1 VVKANVHPRDAPIN
15 HESQSLHS
23 ILLLGSHLFYS
34 PIHKEECLILRI
46 RPHQGLNF
54 WNQND
59 SFLNQND
66 HASKRSFFI
75 IRSKIPHKFG
85 NLVLICESQSNQG
98 RPCLTWDLG
107 FAFIDQMVLVNNWPQ
122 VIDQFDV

>member
-1 VVKANVHPRDAPIN
+1 MSQFILHAVGMFH
-15 HESQSLHS
+15 HE
-23 ILLLGSHLFYS
+23 GYD
-34 PIHKEECLILRI
+34 
-46 RPHQGLNF
+46 F

-66 HASKRSFFI
+66 CASKRSFFNM
-75 IRSKIPHKFG
+75 RSKIPHKFG

-107 FAFIDQMVLVNNWPQ
+107 FAFIDQ
-122 VIDQFDV
+122 IGSK